1 MDSVSIRYLPRI
13 RFRFRW
19 IYLLYLALAVV
30 YNISGFHLFALTNRQ
45 ITGVGVSLAHFGFLN
60 NSHLSRVWRI
70 YYYDTWEMGGW
81 CEGVLLAIVP
91 SWPHTSPEV
100 TPKINLAADL
110 GKWSLTLCTRVF
122 VFLVSKYRAAKSNVV
137 GSLWI
142 NFVCWFG
149 RFGCVTKL
157 RTN

>member
-70 YYYDTWEMGGW
+70 YYYDTWERGGLMRRGFVGYSAVMTAHTAGGNT
-81 CEGVLLAIVP
+81 ENQFSSRFGQMIVDI
-91 SWPHTSPEV
+91 V
-100 TPKINLAADL
+100 YARV
-110 GKWSLTLCTRVF
+110 RVF
-122 VFLVSKYRAAKSNVV
+122 SFQVQSGQKQCC
-137 GSLWI
+137 G
-142 NFVCWFG
+142 FV
-149 RFGCVTKL
+149 L
-157 RTN
+157 N